1 MVKKKKKSNK
11 GGRRA
16 SNFVNPRRKKLNG
29 RQLLLEAIIKRHLG
43 ATKIAS
49 FVNKHLPESSK
60 LDRQTFTTARNKGVM
75 PIKHVKKLSEI
86 LDVPEYALNYY
97 GMQNFYG
104 TEVPWDKLI
113 KQCKFLSILEVSEIL
128 DRGP

>member
-1 MVKKKKKSNK
+1 MIKKKKKNNK

-29 RQLLLEAIIKRHLG
+29 RQLLLEAIIKRYFG

-49 FVNKHLPESSK
+49 YVNEYLPEGSQ
-60 LDRQTFTTARNKGVM
+60 LDRQTFTTARNKGVV

-86 LDVPEYALNYY
+86 LEVPEYALNYY

-104 TEVPWDKLI
+104 ADVPWDKLL
-113 KQCKFLSILEVSEIL
+113 KQCKFLTESELEEL
-128 DRGP
+128 LERGP